1 MDDGEPQGPLADL
14 IQRVAGHFLD
24 HPASKGAGLHREWSR
39 CVGAR
44 VARHSEPVTLRN
56 GLLTVRV
63 DSSVWLTELTYL
75 APGILEQLRA
85 RLPPDTTL
93 REIRFKQGSLRTI
106 PPWLQEKP
114 AVPTLPPPLPGERE
128 RAVTLTAPI
137 TDPVLREV
145 MTRLFITDQVAK
157 RCRTPRKE

>member
-1 MDDGEPQGPLADL
+1 MDDGASRGPLADL
-14 IQRVAGHFLD
+14 IQRVAGHFLE
-24 HPASKGAGLHREWSR
+24 HPVSKAARLHREWSR

-44 VARHSEPVTLRN
+44 VARHSEPQTLRN

-75 APGILEQLRA
+75 APGILEKLRE

-93 REIRFKQGSLRTI
+93 REIRFKQGSLRTV

-114 AVPTLPPPLPGERE
+114 AAPALPPSLPEERE
-128 RAVTLTAPI
+128 RAVALTAPI
-137 TDPVLREV
+137 TDPALREV

-157 RCRTPRKE
+157 RHHASRKE